1 MTSTTSPV
9 DSANADAEQ
18 TAGTPSPE
26 LDWNQAEN
34 VVAQWI
40 SAASTALRDRNGA
53 AFGALFSHDGWWRDR
68 MVTSWDLRALGGP
81 TEIEAFLDSSDEAMA
96 ITSLRLSADQE
107 ISRVDGP
114 AGRTWIQAFFDLE
127 TSIARGR
134 GIVRLTPTDDG
145 WKAWTLM
152 TTVTEL
158 IGHEEANGHRRPR
171 GVDHGV
177 NRSQA
182 NWADQRA
189 EVARFEDADP
199 QVVILGAGQGGLTLA
214 ARLGQL
220 GVSTLILERNQRVG
234 DSWRRRYR
242 SLTLHDPVWANHL
255 PYLPFPSTWPVFTPR
270 DKMADWLETYSH
282 TLELNVWTST
292 ELESV
297 ERDPDGRWS
306 VSVQRS
312 GVKRTLHPAHF
323 VIATGTSSLPW
334 SPTIPNEAE
343 FAGEVLHSSSFTDP
357 AEYAGRRVLV
367 VGASNSAHD
376 IAHDLV
382 ENGAEVTIVQRSKTY
397 VMSSEH
403 GLAVQ
408 LAGVYEEGGPS
419 TEDADLLGA
428 SWPLPILFQL
438 QLDGATPEINRRD
451 ADMLAGLERAGF
463 KTNQDGVSV
472 QELFHRRGGGYY
484 LNVGAS
490 EAIIAGRIKVR
501 NGVELDRFTSDGV
514 VYTDGT
520 AQQADVVIFA
530 TGYQNMREVA
540 RLLLGDEVAEACP
553 PVWGVDDGGEL
564 SGVWR
569 RTGVD
574 GLWFM
579 GGNLNLIRPNS
590 LLLALQIKAI
600 EEGLAP
606 ASSTAL

>member
-1 MTSTTSPV
+1 MTSTVSPV
-9 DSANADAEQ
+9 DSASAA
-18 TAGTPSPE
+18 TAPPTGRDEDHPE
-26 LDWNQAEN
+26 RI
-34 VVAQWI
+34 VAQWI
-40 SAASTALRDRNGA
+40 TAASTALRDRNGA
-53 AFGALFSHDGWWRDR
+53 AFGMLFSHDGWWRDR
-68 MVTSWDLRALGGP
+68 LVTSWDLRAVGGP
-81 TEIEAFLDSSDEAMA
+81 AEIAAFLDSSEEAMA
-96 ITSLRLSADQE
+96 ITSLTLSPDQQVV
-107 ISRVDGP
+107 RVEGP
-114 AGRTWIQAFFDLE
+114 AGREWIQAFFDLE

-158 IGHEEANGHRRPR
+158 IGHEETNGHRRPR
-171 GVDHGV
+171 GVAHGV
-177 NRSQA
+177 DRIQT
-182 NWADQRA
+182 NWADKRA
-189 EVARFEDADP
+189 DHLRFENEEP

-220 GVSTLILERNQRVG
+220 GVSTLIIERNDRVG

-270 DKMADWLETYSH
+270 DKMADWLETYAH

-297 ERDPDGRWS
+297 ERGPDGRWS
-306 VSVQRS
+306 VSVRRD
-312 GVKRTLHPAHF
+312 GAVRTLHPAHF
-323 VIATGTSSLPW
+323 VVATGTSSLPW
-334 SPTIPNEAE
+334 SPTVPGRDD
-343 FAGEVLHSSSFTDP
+343 FVGEVMHSSSFTDP
-357 AEYAGRRVLV
+357 TAYAGRRVLV

-382 ENGAEVTIVQRSKTY
+382 EHGAEVTIVQRSKTY

-451 ADMLAGLERAGF
+451 ADMLAGLESAGF

-490 EAIIAGRIKVR
+490 EAIIAGRIGVR
-501 NGVELDRFTSDGV
+501 NGVELDRFTADGV
-514 VYTDGT
+514 RYTDGT

-530 TGYQNMREVA
+530 TGYQNMREVV
-540 RLLLGDEVAEACP
+540 RYLLGDEVADACP

-590 LLLALQIKAI
+590 LMLALQIKAI

-606 ASSTAL
+606 RSSATAV